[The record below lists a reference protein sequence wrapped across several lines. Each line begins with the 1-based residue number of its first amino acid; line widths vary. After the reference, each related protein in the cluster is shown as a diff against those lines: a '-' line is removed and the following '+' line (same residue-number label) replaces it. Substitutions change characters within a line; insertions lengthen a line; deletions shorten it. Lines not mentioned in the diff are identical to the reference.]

1 MPKNKR
7 FESFKYRFLVAA
19 QSIAPPPD
27 HLGRTWNEFLLTLVF
42 RGERGAV
49 AVSWPGGPSG
59 GLHLSQDGARFY
71 PRGDSAAQS
80 GNRAGQDGAEDG
92 DPIRV
97 ANARI
102 FREAVLLVA
111 RAAGFDPGSSCPA
124 PADRIAV
131 EREFHDQW
139 AGSVD
144 VSRIDVR
151 RSNEACTAPEM
162 RHIVQRLGDLK
173 GRKLLDVG
181 CGLGEAS
188 VYFALQGAEVT
199 ASDLSPGMLEATC
212 QLAHGHGVSVTPHL
226 AAAEDLQL
234 PPKARFD
241 VIYAGNLLHH
251 VDIEA
256 TLRRVK
262 PHLKPGGLFVS
273 WDPLAYNPA
282 INVYRKKAMD
292 VRTEDEH
299 PLTLRDIR
307 LFKKYFST
315 VETRYFWL
323 TTLVIFVIMALVQ
336 RRNPNKERFWKTVV
350 DECDRWAPLYRPLEL
365 LDRLLLRLL
374 PPLRLLCWNV
384 VIIAQNGRG

>member
-7 FESFKYRFLVAA
+7 FESFKYRFLDAA

-27 HLGRTWNEFLLTLVF
+27 RQGRTWHDFLLTLDF
-42 RGERGAV
+42 QAERGSV

-59 GLHLSQDGARFY
+59 GLQLSQDEARFY
-71 PRGDSAAQS
+71 PRGDGAAQNS
-80 GNRAGQDGAEDG
+80 KNEGRDG
-92 DPIRV
+92 DPIRA
-97 ANARI
+97 ANARL
-102 FREAVLLVA
+102 FREAVLQVA
-111 RAAGFDPGSSCPA
+111 RSAGFEPGCSCPD

-144 VSRIDVR
+144 VNRIDVR

-162 RHIVQRLGDLK
+162 RFIIQRLGDLK
-173 GRKLLDVG
+173 GKKLLDLG

-212 QLAHGHGVSVTPHL
+212 QLARSHGVSVTPHV

-234 PPKARFD
+234 PPEARFD

-282 INVYRKKAMD
+282 INVYRKRAMD

-299 PLTLRDIR
+299 PLTVRDIR
-307 LFKKYFST
+307 LFKKYFPKM
-315 VETRYFWL
+315 ETRYFWL

-336 RRNPNKERFWKTVV
+336 RRNPNKERFWKTVI

-365 LDRLLLRLL
+365 LDRLLLRAL

-384 VIIAQNGRG
+384 VVIAENERD